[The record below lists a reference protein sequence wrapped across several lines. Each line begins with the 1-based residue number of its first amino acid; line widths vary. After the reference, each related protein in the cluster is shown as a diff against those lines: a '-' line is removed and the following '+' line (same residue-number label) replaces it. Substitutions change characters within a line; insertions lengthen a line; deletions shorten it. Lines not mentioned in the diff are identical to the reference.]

1 MLIKKQIRMCFGIAF
16 VALAVA
22 LPAAQARPT
31 STVARAATSETTLLA
46 AVNAA
51 RTANGLRPFAVD
63 AALTRVAQSHSAQLL
78 RVNTLTHGAFGSR
91 LARSGARGP
100 SFGENLAYG
109 AGSLANARAIVAS
122 WLRSPTHRANLLRPG
137 FRRIGIGARVGS
149 FAGRSGTLV
158 VTADFA
164 GR

>member
-1 MLIKKQIRMCFGIAF
+1 MLIKKKIRMLFAVVFLC
-16 VALAVA
+16 LAVV
-22 LPAAQARPT
+22 LPAAQARPAGT
-31 STVARAATSETTLLA
+31 AAREASSEISLLA

-51 RTANGLRPFAVD
+51 RSANGLRPLAVD
-63 AALTRVAQSHSAQLL
+63 AALTRVAQAHSARLL
-78 RVNTLTHGAFGSR
+78 RVNTLSHGAFGTR

-100 SFGENLAYG
+100 AYGENLAYG
-109 AGSLANARAIVAS
+109 AGSLAAARAIVAS
-122 WLRSPTHRANLLRPG
+122 WLRSPGHRANLLRPG

-149 FAGRSGTLV
+149 FAGRGGTLV